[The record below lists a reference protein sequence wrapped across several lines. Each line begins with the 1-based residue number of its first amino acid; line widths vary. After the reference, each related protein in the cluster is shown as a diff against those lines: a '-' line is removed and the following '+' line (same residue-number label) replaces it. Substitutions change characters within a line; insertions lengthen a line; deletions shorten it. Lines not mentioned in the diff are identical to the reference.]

1 MELRVRLRQT
11 CVASCAATALGFSL
25 WSCGGAG
32 PSRPTVTLPNQLP
45 LSGPAAGDSSSL
57 TGLTGTTIAWRCLT
71 AGHAGIFSSA
81 TGCATAT
88 AAVHAQRR
96 VAALAAP
103 GASGNLAGSV
113 IGSTVALTWLAQT
126 STDPATSYVIE
137 AGSSSGASDLA
148 NFDTGNSA
156 TTFTTTG
163 VPAGTYFVRV
173 RARNSAGTSAASNE
187 VVVTV
192 GGGSCAGA
200 PNAPS
205 GLTSSASGSSV
216 FLSWTAPASGCAA
229 AGFVIEAGSTA
240 GSSNLAYVNTGST
253 ATRFSAAGVGAGTY
267 YVRVRAANG
276 SGTSGPSNE
285 VTLIVGGGTPP
296 SSSVT
301 GRWVGVAP
309 DGMFAEV
316 NEFRWCPVEFDLQL
330 DLTSSGN
337 AVTGTAIT
345 RLRRVSSNRCGDVFG
360 QVAAYSVI
368 DGRIESGTISFGLG
382 SGAVRFSGTVTGTR
396 MTGTFVLT
404 ELSQPGTFAV
414 NRQ

>member
-1 MELRVRLRQT
+1 
-11 CVASCAATALGFSL
+11 
-25 WSCGGAG
+25 
-32 PSRPTVTLPNQLP
+32 VT
-45 LSGPAAGDSSSL
+45 
-57 TGLTGTTIAWRCLT
+57 TG
-71 AGHAGIFSSA
+71 HSGIFSSA
-81 TGCATAT
+81 TGCPTAT
-88 AAVHAQRR
+88 GMLRVQGR

-113 IGSTVALTWLAQT
+113 SGSTVMLTWAQA
-126 STDPATSYVIE
+126 SAEPATSYVIE

-148 NFDTGNSA
+148 NFDTGNTA

-163 VPAGTYFVRV
+163 VPPGTYFVRV
-173 RARNSAGTSAASNE
+173 RGRNSAGSSAASNE
-187 VVVTV
+187 VVLIVA
-192 GGGSCAGA
+192 GASGPCAGA

-205 GLTSSASGSSV
+205 GLTASASGSSV
-216 FLSWTAPASGCAA
+216 FLSWTAPASGCVA

-253 ATRFSAAGVGAGTY
+253 ATTFSAAGVGAGTY
-267 YVRVRAANG
+267 YVRVRAANS
-276 SGTSGPSNE
+276 SGASGPSNE
-285 VTLIVGGGTPP
+285 VTLVVDGTPLPTP
-296 SSSVT
+296 SPTSLT

-316 NEFRWCPVEFDLQL
+316 DPDRWCPVEFDLQL
-330 DLTSSGN
+330 DLTLSGN

-360 QVAAYSVI
+360 QVANWGVI
-368 DGRIESGTISFGLG
+368 DGRIASGTISFGLG

-404 ELSQPGTFAV
+404 ELSQTGTFAV